1 MTERENARS
10 PWPALWA
17 LIIGFFMILVDTTIV
32 SVANPAIKA
41 ALDPT
46 TNNLDNVV
54 WVTSA
59 YLLTYA
65 VPLLVTGRLGDRFGP
80 KNIYLIGLAIFT
92 LSSLWCGL
100 STTLGGLIAARA
112 VQGLGA
118 AFMTPQ
124 TMAVITRT
132 FPPTNR
138 GAAMGLWGATAGVA
152 TLVGPLA
159 GGLLV
164 DGFGWEWIFF
174 INIPVGIG
182 GFIAAWILVPKLETH
197 PHRFDIVG
205 VVLSAIA
212 VFLVV
217 FGLQEGEKYDWSL
230 PIWGMIAGGVIVLI
244 VFIAQQARTR
254 SEPLVPLQ
262 LFRDRNFSGAN
273 VAIAA
278 VGFTVTAQAL
288 PLMFFL
294 QSARGLTPTTAAL
307 LMIPMA
313 VISGVLAPA
322 AGKILDRV
330 DPRVILVPGLL
341 CVAGGLFWYV
351 AIIDMSTPVWVFL
364 LPSALLGLGNAGMW
378 GPLSTTATRKLP
390 PRMAGAGA
398 GIYNTTRT
406 IGSVIGSAAV
416 AAFMQSR
423 LEANMP
429 GLGDA
434 PVSQTGGSMP
444 APIAEAFSSAMAQ
457 TMILPACA
465 IVIALVAALF
475 LRRDKVD
482 LAAALR
488 RWPRTAEPHPS
499 GSAIRG
505 HLRSFGSRRLQI
517 RRDQR
522 PGHQVDAPGI
532 GESGIARCSL
542 ADEARFLGD
551 AEGSGVLWCD
561 AQFDPL
567 EADVADQRFGDGPQ
581 RARQKSATARARR
594 GPVAQLAALCPPVD
608 PFRVDVRDHSVAL
621 TYREHEARA
630 CFAHRRG
637 DGRTP
642 FLRELAT
649 IGIR

>member
-482 LAAALR
+482 LA
-488 RWPRTAEPHPS
+488 
-499 GSAIRG
+499 
-505 HLRSFGSRRLQI
+505 
-517 RRDQR
+517 
-522 PGHQVDAPGI
+522 
-532 GESGIARCSL
+532 
-542 ADEARFLGD
+542 
-551 AEGSGVLWCD
+551 
-561 AQFDPL
+561 
-567 EADVADQRFGDGPQ
+567 
-581 RARQKSATARARR
+581 
-594 GPVAQLAALCPPVD
+594 
-608 PFRVDVRDHSVAL
+608 
-621 TYREHEARA
+621 
-630 CFAHRRG
+630 
-637 DGRTP
+637 
-642 FLRELAT
+642 
-649 IGIR
+649 